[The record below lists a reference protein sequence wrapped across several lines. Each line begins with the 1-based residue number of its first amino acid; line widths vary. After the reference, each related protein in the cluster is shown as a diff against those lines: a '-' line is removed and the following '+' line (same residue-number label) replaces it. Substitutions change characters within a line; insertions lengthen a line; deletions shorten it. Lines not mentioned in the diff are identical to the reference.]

1 MKQGNKMKIT
11 KRQLRRIIRE
21 ARARILS
28 EQTNTLKEADLAK
41 SDEYYDAIAE
51 SLFAVNMGGPVP
63 PEEIPYAVQALREMA
78 DELESE
84 L

>member
-1 MKQGNKMKIT
+1 MKIT
-11 KRQLRRIIRE
+11 KRQLRQIIKE
-21 ARARILS
+21 EKTKI
-28 EQTNTLKEADLAK
+28 LKEANLAK
-41 SDEYYDAIAE
+41 SDEYYDAILK

-63 PEEIPYAVQALREMA
+63 PEEIVYAVQALREMA